1 MARKMM
7 GTCCDFSNKN
17 VYMNMQQIL
26 EEHQVIINLIELEES
41 PNLASDFPVP
51 KCEPLRRV
59 LFLHQV
65 QNLTEQVD
73 ISN

>member
-1 MARKMM
+1 
-7 GTCCDFSNKN
+7 
-17 VYMNMQQIL
+17 MNMQQIL